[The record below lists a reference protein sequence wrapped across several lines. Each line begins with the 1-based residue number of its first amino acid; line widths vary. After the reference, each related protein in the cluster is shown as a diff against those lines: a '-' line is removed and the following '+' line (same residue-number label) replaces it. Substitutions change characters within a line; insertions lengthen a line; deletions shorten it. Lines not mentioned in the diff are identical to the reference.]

1 MNSIIIPAYNEE
13 ENLPFLLDDLLSL
26 KLKDTEIIIVNDN
39 SKDKTPEIAE
49 RYSKKYK
56 NISVIN
62 RTKGNNGMGFALVE
76 GTKKAKGEIIVW
88 LMADRCDNLE
98 TIPRMIN
105 KIKSGSDM
113 VFGSRY
119 MKGGSIGDNSK
130 IKALLSGGY
139 TFVASILFRF
149 KVHDI
154 GNAFRAFRKEV
165 FNAVTLNRMDFSIS
179 PEFAIKAHIL
189 GFKLGEVPTS
199 YTRRKEGVSKFKILK
214 MGWEDVKLFK
224 YLFVNP

>member
-105 KIKSGSDM
+105 KIKSGNVNDIE
-113 VFGSRY
+113 VE
-119 MKGGSIGDNSK
+119 
-130 IKALLSGGY
+130 Y
-139 TFVASILFRF
+139 TLRIVL
-149 KVHDI
+149 
-154 GNAFRAFRKEV
+154 E
-165 FNAVTLNRMDFSIS
+165 
-179 PEFAIKAHIL
+179 
-189 GFKLGEVPTS
+189 
-199 YTRRKEGVSKFKILK
+199 
-214 MGWEDVKLFK
+214 K
-224 YLFVNP
+224 YLTCFWYYKNSRKDIAKKNA